1 MGRGNVGGGGLGVT
15 VRADLPGTLRLHAR
29 LAVSAIDSAWLEANR
44 HDVAA
49 VLNPPPGVV
58 SARCEGDNVTCT
70 NGLTAF
76 AAALVWSGIQD
87 QAANLGVTSPTY
99 LTPLY
104 GAVGSGTGV
113 VDPSDT
119 ALFTELG
126 RQTVGAGASSPA
138 TSLIDALTTW
148 LFYFPSPVS
157 TWTIT
162 EAGVFANAT
171 STAGSGTLLDHY
183 LLGSSVTVS
192 SPDTALLQVALS
204 VAGS

>member
-1 MGRGNVGGGGLGVT
+1 MRLESSLG
-15 VRADLPGTLRLHAR
+15 LHAR
-29 LAVSAIDSAWLEANR
+29 LTVTAVDGEWSAVNR
-44 HDVAA
+44 GDTAA
-49 VLNPPPGVV
+49 MMAPPPEVIR
-58 SARCEGDNVTCT
+58 ARCEGPNITCT

-87 QAANLGVTSPTY
+87 QAASLGVTAPTY

-104 GAVGSGTGV
+104 GAVGSGTGTV
-113 VDPSDT
+113 AASDT
-119 ALFTELG
+119 ALYSELG
-126 RQTVGAGASSPA
+126 RVTVGAGAYTPA
-138 TSLIDALTTW
+138 TSLIPALCTW

-171 STAGSGTLLDHY
+171 STAGSGTMLDHY
-183 LLGSSVTVS
+183 LLGSPVPVS
-192 SPDTALLQVALS
+192 SPDTVILQVALS

>member
-1 MGRGNVGGGGLGVT
+1 MRAESRVSLG
-15 VRADLPGTLRLHAR
+15 LHAC
-29 LAVSAIDSAWLEANR
+29 LSVTALDGEWFAAHR
-44 HDVAA
+44 HDTAA
-49 VLNPPPGVV
+49 MLAPPPEAVHGYD
-58 SARCEGDNVTCT
+58 EGPNVTCT

-76 AAALVWSGIQD
+76 AAALVYSGIQD

-113 VDPSDT
+113 VAASDT

-126 RQTVGAGASSPA
+126 RVTVGAGAYTPA
-138 TSLIDALTTW
+138 TSLLPATAVW
-148 LFYFPSPVS
+148 LFYFPSPSV

-162 EAGVFANAT
+162 EAGVFAGAT
-171 STAGSGTLLDHY
+171 STAGSGTMLDHY
-183 LLGSSVTVS
+183 LLGSPVPVS
-192 SPDTALLQVALS
+192 SPDTVLLQVSLS